1 MENAQGR
8 AVQALNA
15 LAYDLDEVYHQA
27 ARKLGV
33 TDSAMYVLYRLYE
46 LGDGCR
52 LQDICREA
60 GISKQTINSAL
71 RKLEQEGTLYL
82 TPEGGKAKRVR
93 LTEAG
98 KVRVS
103 QTAARLYSAEC
114 AALEGWTKEEIE
126 THLHLMTKYIRSL
139 SAQINSMEGNTL

>member
-1 MENAQGR
+1 MENAQRR

-15 LAYDLDEVYHQA
+15 LTYDLDVVYHQA
-27 ARKLGV
+27 ARRLEV

-46 LGDGCR
+46 LGDGCL

-71 RKLEQEGTLYL
+71 RKLEGEGVLYL
-82 TPEGGKAKRVR
+82 IPEGGKAKRVR

-98 KVRVS
+98 KARVE

-114 AALEGWTKEEIE
+114 GAMAGWTPEEIE
-126 THLHLMTKYIRSL
+126 THLRLMAKYIDALRREIDKMEGRSL
-139 SAQINSMEGNTL
+139 